1 MQRSTLWSQAALNIV
16 FKINHARGLHV
27 PLRVAKEV
35 RSRNQALRLQR
46 DQLSRAWTDSESES
60 PIQTLSA
67 LFERDTKRL

>member
-35 RSRNQALRLQR
+35 RIRMQAFRFLHDR
-46 DQLSRAWTDSESES
+46 LSRVWTDSESES
-60 PIQTLSA
+60 PIQIA
-67 LFERDTKRL
+67 LFERDMKRL